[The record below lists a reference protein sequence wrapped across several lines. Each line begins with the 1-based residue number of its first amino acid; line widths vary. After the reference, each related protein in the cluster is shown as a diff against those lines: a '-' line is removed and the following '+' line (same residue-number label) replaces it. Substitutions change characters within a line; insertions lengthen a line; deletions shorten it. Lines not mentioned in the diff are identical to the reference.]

1 MIKQTYTKEKLI
13 NEINRIKSNKEYV
26 NTDYHICLK
35 KNDITKLENFIKN
48 NISEIF
54 LYEKRKDNCIDDELD
69 SWNGKMLI
77 WQVLY
82 NNIIINIS
90 KIIDITINDDGY
102 NEINNDSFVDEHA
115 SLSLQ
120 YLKNDLSVDVNKKT
134 ILDNLSFL
142 EPVFFDYDNLPGD
155 KCILFMESTRIN

>member
-1 MIKQTYTKEKLI
+1 MLKQTYTKNELI
-13 NEINRIKSNKEYV
+13 NEINRIKSNKEFV
-26 NTDYHICLK
+26 NTDYNICLK
-35 KNDITKLENFIKN
+35 KNDIIKLENFIKN

-54 LYEKRKDNCIDDELD
+54 LYEERKDNCIDDELD

-102 NEINNDSFVDEHA
+102 NEINNDSIIDEHA

-120 YLKNDLSVDVNKKT
+120 YLKNDLFVDVNKKT
-134 ILDNLSFL
+134 ILENFHFL
-142 EPVFFDYDNLPGD
+142 KPVFFDYDNLPRD
-155 KCILFMESTRIN
+155 KCILFMESTKIK

>member
-1 MIKQTYTKEKLI
+1 MIKQTYTKEELI
-13 NEINRIKSNKEYV
+13 NEINRIKNNKEFVYM
-26 NTDYHICLK
+26 DYHIRLK
-35 KNDITKLENFIKN
+35 KNDIIKLENFIKN
-48 NISEIF
+48 NISENF
-54 LYEKRKDNCIDDELD
+54 FYEERKDNCIDDELD

-77 WQVLY
+77 WKVLY
-82 NNIIINIS
+82 NDIIINIS
-90 KIIDITINDDGY
+90 KIIDITINDGGY

-155 KCILFMESTRIN
+155 KCILFMESSRMN